1 MTITTEL
8 NINDEAKTH
17 TLKMVYKT
25 RNGRREYREF
35 PISTDQATDPM
46 ERATAISAA
55 TRWGDGHGGWRMVNW
70 TIDQNQ

>member
-8 NINDEAKTH
+8 NINTDPKTH

-35 PISTDQATDPM
+35 PVSADQATDPM
-46 ERATAISAA
+46 ARATAISAA
-55 TRWGDGHGGWRMVNW
+55 TNWGDAHGGWRMVNW
-70 TIDQNQ
+70 NIDANS